1 MSLIQEGIKKG
12 LIKLD
17 DEQKYIT
24 YINQNKKRNYSNHE
38 EQVQAETFLKL
49 VLTYGYDQ
57 KRIRLFVPVA
67 MGSSTKEADI
77 IVYNDDGH
85 KSPHIVV
92 ECKKQEVSELEFTQA
107 VEQGFSYAVA
117 EGAKYVWITSGIK
130 DEYYQVPTEKPKERI
145 TITDIPQ
152 SGVETLARF
161 KYAKGGGIS
170 NGQKLFELTVVTED
184 ELTRRFKQ
192 AHQSLWGGG
201 ELNPSEAF
209 DELDK
214 LIFCKIWD
222 EKKARKVGEPYDFQI
237 FSVAPKANEKE
248 EERKQRENK
257 QLSERIK
264 ALYEEGRRADA
275 EVFKDDIRLS
285 PEKLRTVVGY
295 LESINL
301 GETDLDSKGRAFE
314 TFMGS
319 FFRGDFGQ
327 YFTPRPIVKFIVD
340 VLPIKHNSLVLDT
353 SCGSGGFLLH
363 ALEKVRTEADEYY
376 PNYKTDPKEY
386 NKHYQ
391 HWHNFAQSNLFGI
404 EINEQ
409 IARVAKMN
417 MIIHDDGHTNVIA
430 ADGLRDSEDLIK
442 RTENKGFTYNRF
454 DFIITNPPFGSVIK
468 QTEQAYISQY
478 SFAMKAVDWL
488 NPKSRT
494 TERDSQS
501 TEVLFLEQCHR
512 FLKEGGYLAMVV
524 PDGILTNSSLQYV
537 REGIEEK
544 YRIVAVVSMPQTAF
558 SATGAG
564 VKSSVLFL
572 KKYSQAVTESIQQ
585 AKLALQD
592 QIKQGNDYLKLLD
605 KIENNKKRHLKELR
619 GFDNA
624 QNLSGKALTDSEAYK
639 EWKKSVTAEYNDQI
653 EALKESLSDQYGEE
667 KQKVIEDYPIFMA
680 IAEDIGYDATGKPT
694 NNNELDFIGRELARF
709 IESIESGKDGFFLGL
724 DVDKD
729 KIFLVN
735 LKELEGRLDP
745 FCYIPELVKLDK
757 KVKAKTQY
765 RLRHFSK
772 YHSSGATP
780 SKSENS
786 YYSDAE
792 NGIPFVRVQNLS
804 VTGELDQTDLVYI
817 SREIHESLLKRS
829 QIREGDLLVKITGVG
844 RMAIASVVP
853 QNFEGNIN
861 QHIVVI
867 RTGSKEISENL
878 AAFLNLDTVEK
889 LASKRAT
896 GGTRPALDYPA
907 LFSIPVIS
915 DRRIYEKIQ
924 DAVAKKKQKELE
936 AQRLLDSIDDYLLG
950 ELGIELPEPEE
961 NTIKSRIFIR
971 NLSEVS
977 GDRFDPDYFQR
988 YFKNLEN
995 VILSSSFN
1003 VEKMREVTTL
1013 IKNGHTPASSEYA
1026 EETTL
1031 YPIIKAGSYN
1041 GDFIALDKVDF
1052 TKSQKNLQAKK
1063 FDIFIL
1069 SAAHQAHYVGRSIKY
1084 LDSKPIDSTSFVGE
1098 LICVRV
1104 DPNRCHSMYLFSLL
1118 KTKLYKDL
1126 LNREKT
1132 GQTSHIYPKDIQ
1144 HILVPIPPLEKQIEI
1159 SEHITAI
1166 RNQAKQLQQQAKDDL
1181 EKAKQEVEAM
1191 ILGDD

>member
-24 YINQNKKRNYSNHE
+24 YINQNKKRNYSNPE

-49 VLTYGYDQ
+49 VLTYGYAQ

-454 DFIITNPPFGSVIK
+454 DFVITNPPFGSVIK

-572 KKYSQAVTESIQQ
+572 KKYSQAVTENIQQ

-624 QNLSGKALTDSEAYK
+624 QNLSGKALTDSELYK

-653 EALKESLSDQYGEE
+653 EALKESLIDQYGEE

-694 NNNELDFIGRELARF
+694 NNNELDFIGQELARF

-724 DVDKD
+724 DVDKTRT
-729 KIFLVN
+729 FLVN
-735 LKELEGRLDP
+735 CIDLNERLDP
-745 FCYIPELVKLDK
+745 LYYKSIKGELIANKTKYDVKKLADVAFLSRGRFSFRPRNDPRFYNGQYPFIQTGDVVTASETHGDIQYNQTLNEEGL
-757 KVKAKTQY
+757 KVSKLFQPNIILITIAANIGDTAI
-765 RLRHFSK
+765 LR
-772 YHSSGATP
+772 
-780 SKSENS
+780 
-786 YYSDAE
+786 YSACFPDSVVAIKPK
-792 NGIPFVRVQNLS
+792 NNNLS
-804 VTGELDQTDLVYI
+804 VDYLNYYLKYVKSYLVDL
-817 SREIHESLLKRS
+817 
-829 QIREGDLLVKITGVG
+829 
-844 RMAIASVVP
+844 AP
-853 QNFEGNIN
+853 QSAQKNIN
-861 QHIVVI
+861 LQQLSPTPVVI
-867 RTGSKEISENL
+867 PPKEIQ
-878 AAFLNLDTVEK
+878 D
-889 LASKRAT
+889 
-896 GGTRPALDYPA
+896 
-907 LFSIPVIS
+907 
-915 DRRIYEKIQ
+915 KI
-924 DAVAKKKQKELE
+924 VAKMDDAYAAKKQKELE
-936 AQRLLDSIDDYLLG
+936 AQQLLDSIDDYLLG

-961 NTIKSRIFIR
+961 NTIKNRIFIR
-971 NLSEVS
+971 NLREVS

>member
-24 YINQNKKRNYSNHE
+24 YINQNKKRNYSNPE

-49 VLTYGYDQ
+49 VLTYGYAQ

-77 IVYNDDGH
+77 IVYNDDEY

-363 ALEKVRTEADEYY
+363 ALEKVRREADEYY

-454 DFIITNPPFGSVIK
+454 DFVITNPPFGSVIK

-572 KKYSQAVTESIQQ
+572 KKHSQAVTESIQQ
-585 AKLALQD
+585 AKLTLQE

-624 QNLSGKALTDSEAYK
+624 QNLSGKALTDSELYK

-653 EALKESLSDQYGEE
+653 EALKESLSDKYGEE

-724 DVDKD
+724 DVDKTRT
-729 KIFLVN
+729 FLVN
-735 LKELEGRLDP
+735 CIDLNERLDP
-745 FCYIPELVKLDK
+745 LYYKSIKGELIANKTKYDVKKLADVAFLSRGRFSFRPRNDPRFYNGQYPFIQTGDVVTASETHGDIQYNQTLNEEGL
-757 KVKAKTQY
+757 KVSKLFQPNIILITIAANIGDTAI
-765 RLRHFSK
+765 LR
-772 YHSSGATP
+772 
-780 SKSENS
+780 
-786 YYSDAE
+786 YSACFPDSVVAIKPK
-792 NGIPFVRVQNLS
+792 NNNLS
-804 VTGELDQTDLVYI
+804 VDYLNYYLKYVKSYLVDL
-817 SREIHESLLKRS
+817 
-829 QIREGDLLVKITGVG
+829 
-844 RMAIASVVP
+844 AP
-853 QNFEGNIN
+853 QSAQKNIN
-861 QHIVVI
+861 LQQLSPTPVVI
-867 RTGSKEISENL
+867 PPKEIQ
-878 AAFLNLDTVEK
+878 D
-889 LASKRAT
+889 
-896 GGTRPALDYPA
+896 
-907 LFSIPVIS
+907 
-915 DRRIYEKIQ
+915 KI
-924 DAVAKKKQKELE
+924 VAKMDDAYAAKKQKELE

-961 NTIKSRIFIR
+961 NTIKNRIFIR

-977 GDRFDPDYFQR
+977 GDRFDAP
-988 YFKNLEN
+988 
-995 VILSSSFN
+995 
-1003 VEKMREVTTL
+1003 
-1013 IKNGHTPASSEYA
+1013 
-1026 EETTL
+1026 
-1031 YPIIKAGSYN
+1031 
-1041 GDFIALDKVDF
+1041 
-1052 TKSQKNLQAKK
+1052 
-1063 FDIFIL
+1063 
-1069 SAAHQAHYVGRSIKY
+1069 AHQKE
-1084 LDSKPIDSTSFVGE
+1084 LLLPSTSFPMEKLKNCVFINPLTLFKGTKKDMQATFIPMENVSAIYGEADTSQVGNIE
-1098 LICVRV
+1098 ESNGYTRFLENDLIWAKITPCMQNGKSAVVSNLVNGIGFGSTEFHVFRAKTDIDIKYIYALLRLKILRNYAILYFSGSVGHQRV
-1104 DPNRCHSMYLFSLL
+1104 SDEFFKKLL
-1118 KTKLYKDL
+1118 IPL
-1126 LNREKT
+1126 
-1132 GQTSHIYPKDIQ
+1132 
-1144 HILVPIPPLEKQIEI
+1144 PPLEKQIEI

>member
-17 DEQKYIT
+17 DEEKYIT
-24 YINQNKKRNYSNHE
+24 YINQNKKRNYSNPE

-314 TFMGS
+314 TFMGA

-454 DFIITNPPFGSVIK
+454 DFVITNPPFGSVIK

-624 QNLSGKALTDSEAYK
+624 QNLSGKALTDSELYK

-653 EALKESLSDQYGEE
+653 EALKESLIDQYGEE

-694 NNNELDFIGRELARF
+694 NNNELDFIGQELARF

-729 KIFLVN
+729 KIFVTWLHELEERIDPTYYKDEHKIFASKLNSLKFPVKKLGHLSNVICGPFGSSVKTKDYSNDGTPLIRISDIDEDANLQTGKVVFIDNELAEN
-735 LKELEGRLDP
+735 LKA
-745 FCYIPELVKLDK
+745 Y
-757 KVKAKTQY
+757 KVY
-765 RLRHFSK
+765 
-772 YHSSGATP
+772 
-780 SKSENS
+780 EN
-786 YYSDAE
+786 
-792 NGIPFVRVQNLS
+792 
-804 VTGELDQTDLVYI
+804 
-817 SREIHESLLKRS
+817 
-829 QIREGDLLVKITGVG
+829 DLLISQRGSLGLVSLVTKQFSGSVISANFIAVKKLKNILPDYLKTIFTLSIGNGQITRKTSGQVQTKITTDD
-844 RMAIASVVP
+844 IKSILIP
-853 QNFEGNIN
+853 LPP
-861 QHIVVI
+861 
-867 RTGSKEISENL
+867 KEIQDKIGAKMDDAY
-878 AAFLNLDTVEK
+878 AA
-889 LASKRAT
+889 
-896 GGTRPALDYPA
+896 
-907 LFSIPVIS
+907 
-915 DRRIYEKIQ
+915 
-924 DAVAKKKQKELE
+924 KKQKELE

-961 NTIKSRIFIR
+961 NTIKNRIFIR
-971 NLSEVS
+971 NLRKVS
-977 GDRFDPDYFQR
+977 GDRFDANSYQKERLTAINIVKNSVFPVKMLRKIVIFRSSKVSVIDKDVIYVGMENIESNTGNLLNTDLKESVSSASIF
-988 YFKNLEN
+988 FKND
-995 VILSSSFN
+995 ILFPKLRPYLN
-1003 VEKMREVTTL
+1003 KVYYAD
-1013 IKNGHTPASSEYA
+1013 KNGVCSTEFHVLYSKSESN
-1026 EETTL
+1026 E
-1031 YPIIKAGSYN
+1031 
-1041 GDFIALDKVDF
+1041 FIANFL
-1052 TKSQKNLQAKK
+1052 
-1063 FDIFIL
+1063 
-1069 SAAHQAHYVGRSIKY
+1069 RSKIVVAQTKY
-1084 LDSKPIDSTSFVGE
+1084 LMSGNTLPRLQFE
-1098 LICVRV
+1098 
-1104 DPNRCHSMYLFSLL
+1104 
-1118 KTKLYKDL
+1118 
-1126 LNREKT
+1126 
-1132 GQTSHIYPKDIQ
+1132 DIQ
-1144 HILVPIPPLEKQIEI
+1144 KLFVPIPPLEKQIEI

>member
-1 MSLIQEGIKKG
+1 M
-12 LIKLD
+12 
-17 DEQKYIT
+17 
-24 YINQNKKRNYSNHE
+24 
-38 EQVQAETFLKL
+38 
-49 VLTYGYDQ
+49 TYGYDQ

-340 VLPIKHNSLVLDT
+340 VLPIQHNSLVLDT

-454 DFIITNPPFGSVIK
+454 DFVITNPPFGSVIK

-585 AKLALQD
+585 AKLTLQD

-624 QNLSGKALTDSEAYK
+624 QNLSGKALTDSELYK

-653 EALKESLSDQYGEE
+653 EALKESLSDKYGEE

-694 NNNELDFIGRELARF
+694 NNNELDFIGQELARF
-709 IESIESGKDGFFLGL
+709 IESIESGKDGFFLSL
-724 DVDKD
+724 DVDKNKVFFVNFFNLIARID
-729 KIFLVN
+729 PYYHRPDFLSIRKKLINNPLFNRIGRLILSWNRGDGPRDGFYTDDYQNGVYFLRVNN
-735 LKELEGRLDP
+735 LKEHTINLEDVK
-745 FCYIPELVKLDK
+745 YITRYV
-757 KVKAKTQY
+757 
-765 RLRHFSK
+765 H
-772 YHSSGATP
+772 
-780 SKSENS
+780 EN
-786 YYSDAE
+786 
-792 NGIPFVRVQNLS
+792 
-804 VTGELDQTDLVYI
+804 T
-817 SREIHESLLKRS
+817 LKRS
-829 QIREGDLLVKITGVG
+829 QVTAGDVVFAISGTKENLGTVSIIPDHISEANLNSALVTLKLDWSVINKKYFCYMFDLNITRVQIEFIGKG
-844 RMAIASVVP
+844 TA
-853 QNFEGNIN
+853 QNNLNNE
-861 QHIVVI
+861 
-867 RTGSKEISENL
+867 EISEIHI
-878 AAFLNLDTVEK
+878 FLPSIKKQLEIVDFLDK
-889 LASKRAT
+889 SYLS
-896 GGTRPALDYPA
+896 
-907 LFSIPVIS
+907 
-915 DRRIYEKIQ
+915 
-924 DAVAKKKQKELE
+924 KKQKELE

-961 NTIKSRIFIR
+961 NTIKNRIFIR

-977 GDRFDPDYFQR
+977 GDRFDCNYNHKINYILSQTGN
-988 YFKNLEN
+988 YKIEYLKNL
-995 VILSSSFN
+995 
-1003 VEKMREVTTL
+1003 L
-1013 IKNGHTPASSEYA
+1013 IKPPQYGANEIAIDKNNSGEINYIRITDIDDLGFLKVRGLKTALKIEDKYILNQHDLLFARSGSVGRCYLHQDNKQKAIFAGYLIRFVLNTQIANPYYIFYYCHSKIYKMWVDAISRYAVQSNINSEEYKS
-1026 EETTL
+1026 L
-1031 YPIIKAGSYN
+1031 PII
-1041 GDFIALDKVDF
+1041 L
-1052 TKSQKNLQAKK
+1052 
-1063 FDIFIL
+1063 
-1069 SAAHQAHYVGRSIKY
+1069 
-1084 LDSKPIDSTSFVGE
+1084 
-1098 LICVRV
+1098 
-1104 DPNRCHSMYLFSLL
+1104 
-1118 KTKLYKDL
+1118 
-1126 LNREKT
+1126 
-1132 GQTSHIYPKDIQ
+1132 
-1144 HILVPIPPLEKQIEI
+1144 PPLEKQIEI

>member
-57 KRIRLFVPVA
+57 KRIRLFVPVV

-454 DFIITNPPFGSVIK
+454 DFVITNPPFGSVIK

-572 KKYSQAVTESIQQ
+572 KKHSQAVTESIQQ
-585 AKLALQD
+585 AKLTLQD

-624 QNLSGKALTDSEAYK
+624 QNLSGKALTDSELYK

-653 EALKESLSDQYGEE
+653 EALKESLSDKYGEE

-680 IAEDIGYDATGKPT
+680 IAEDIGYDATGKST

-709 IESIESGKDGFFLGL
+709 IESIESGKDGFFLSL

-729 KIFLVN
+729 KIFLI
-735 LKELEGRLDP
+735 LYSALEARLDSNFYKTEYTSLISKIKKLP
-745 FCYIPELVKLDK
+745 NNKLGHFVEFSDETWDQKTIFNKIFPYIEIGEIDI
-757 KVKAKTQY
+757 
-765 RLRHFSK
+765 
-772 YHSSGATP
+772 SSGEI
-780 SKSENS
+780 KN
-786 YYSDAE
+786 
-792 NGIPFVRVQNLS
+792 
-804 VTGELDQTDLVYI
+804 I
-817 SREIHESLLKRS
+817 S
-829 QIREGDLLVKITGVG
+829 
-844 RMAIASVVP
+844 
-853 QNFEGNIN
+853 NI
-861 QHIVVI
+861 
-867 RTGSKEISENL
+867 E
-878 AAFLNLDTVEK
+878 
-889 LASKRAT
+889 
-896 GGTRPALDYPA
+896 
-907 LFSIPVIS
+907 
-915 DRRIYEKIQ
+915 IQ
-924 DAVAKKKQKELE
+924 DAPSRAKMIVRGGDILISTTRPNRGAIVKIDEVEHLFIASTGFSIIRKITKNNINNKFLFHILRQSLSLKQMEQRSSGGNYPAITQEELKNILIPNPLLEIQDKIVAKMDDAYAAKKQKELE

-961 NTIKSRIFIR
+961 NTIKNRIFIR

-977 GDRFDPDYFQR
+977 GDRFDPYPYQNKFKYLGNKLKSMPIRVKKLKDIVSFFDYGLMPTQDYAFSDADGLPMIRVTNIKKDGYIDMSDIKYIKFDTPRLYQKLVKANDILMVQCGNTTGKCAFVTEEYEGYTFGSFSFVIR
-988 YFKNLEN
+988 GDRNYVDQKYLFN
-995 VILSSSFN
+995 ILSSIVVQEQLN
-1003 VEKMREVTTL
+1003 
-1013 IKNGHTPASSEYA
+1013 
-1026 EETTL
+1026 
-1031 YPIIKAGSYN
+1031 
-1041 GDFIALDKVDF
+1041 
-1052 TKSQKNLQAKK
+1052 KSLTITSVRPNT
-1063 FDIFIL
+1063 
-1069 SAAHQAHYVGRSIKY
+1069 
-1084 LDSKPIDSTSFVGE
+1084 SKPDV
-1098 LICVRV
+1098 
-1104 DPNRCHSMYLFSLL
+1104 
-1118 KTKLYKDL
+1118 
-1126 LNREKT
+1126 LNFK
-1132 GQTSHIYPKDIQ
+1132 IP
-1144 HILVPIPPLEKQIEI
+1144 LPPLEKQIEI

>member
-24 YINQNKKRNYSNHE
+24 YINQNKKRNYSNPE

-49 VLTYGYDQ
+49 VLTYGYAQ
-57 KRIRLFVPVA
+57 KRIRLFVPVV

-340 VLPIKHNSLVLDT
+340 VLPIQHNSLVLDT

-363 ALEKVRTEADEYY
+363 ALEKVRREADEYY
-376 PNYKTDPKEY
+376 PNYQTDPKEY

-454 DFIITNPPFGSVIK
+454 DFVITNPPFGSVIK

-572 KKYSQAVTESIQQ
+572 KKHSQAVTESIQQ

-624 QNLSGKALTDSEAYK
+624 QNLSGKALTDSELYK

-653 EALKESLSDQYGEE
+653 EALKESLSDKYGEE

-680 IAEDIGYDATGKPT
+680 IAEDIGYDATGKST

-724 DVDKD
+724 DVDKTRT
-729 KIFLVN
+729 FLVN
-735 LKELEGRLDP
+735 CIDLNERLDP
-745 FCYIPELVKLDK
+745 LYYKSIKGELIANKTKYDVKKLADVAFLSRGRFSFRPRNDPRFYNGQYPFIQTGDVVTASETHGDIQYNQTLNEEGL
-757 KVKAKTQY
+757 KVSKLFQPNIILITIAANIGDTAI
-765 RLRHFSK
+765 LR
-772 YHSSGATP
+772 
-780 SKSENS
+780 
-786 YYSDAE
+786 YSACFPDSVVAIKPK
-792 NGIPFVRVQNLS
+792 NNNLS
-804 VTGELDQTDLVYI
+804 VDYLNYYLKYVKSYLVDL
-817 SREIHESLLKRS
+817 
-829 QIREGDLLVKITGVG
+829 
-844 RMAIASVVP
+844 AP
-853 QNFEGNIN
+853 QSAQKNIN
-861 QHIVVI
+861 LQQLSPTPVVIPPKEIQDKIVV
-867 RTGSKEISENL
+867 KMDDAY
-878 AAFLNLDTVEK
+878 AA
-889 LASKRAT
+889 
-896 GGTRPALDYPA
+896 
-907 LFSIPVIS
+907 
-915 DRRIYEKIQ
+915 
-924 DAVAKKKQKELE
+924 KKQKELE

-961 NTIKSRIFIR
+961 NTIKNRIFIR

-977 GDRFDPDYFQR
+977 GDRFDPYYYKNIFELLKQSVLNGKYPINRLRDLSSDIQNGVEIRNYSNRGFR
-988 YFKNLEN
+988 YLRVTDLGKYDINNNSPRYVDVTEIPSRIILNERCLLVSRSGSLGLISRVEPEIQN
-995 VILSSSFN
+995 AILSSHIFK
-1003 VEKMREVTTL
+1003 VELDINIIV
-1013 IKNGHTPASSEYA
+1013 PEYA
-1026 EETTL
+1026 EAFLRSKVGQLE
-1031 YPIIKAGSYN
+1031 IFRENN
-1041 GDFIALDKVDF
+1041 GGVIPEINQIALGK
-1052 TKSQKNLQAKK
+1052 
-1063 FDIFIL
+1063 IL
-1069 SAAHQAHYVGRSIKY
+1069 I
-1084 LDSKPIDSTSFVGE
+1084 PF
-1098 LICVRV
+1098 
-1104 DPNRCHSMYLFSLL
+1104 
-1118 KTKLYKDL
+1118 
-1126 LNREKT
+1126 
-1132 GQTSHIYPKDIQ
+1132 
-1144 HILVPIPPLEKQIEI
+1144 PPLEKQIEI

>member
-170 NGQKLFELTVVTED
+170 NGQKLFELTVVTPG
-184 ELTRRFKQ
+184 ELTRRFEQ

-363 ALEKVRTEADEYY
+363 ALEKVRREANEYY

-454 DFIITNPPFGSVIK
+454 DFVITNPPFGSVIK
-468 QTEQAYISQY
+468 QTEQAYI
-478 SFAMKAVDWL
+478 
-488 NPKSRT
+488 
-494 TERDSQS
+494 
-501 TEVLFLEQCHR
+501 
-512 FLKEGGYLAMVV
+512 
-524 PDGILTNSSLQYV
+524 
-537 REGIEEK
+537 
-544 YRIVAVVSMPQTAF
+544 
-558 SATGAG
+558 
-564 VKSSVLFL
+564 
-572 KKYSQAVTESIQQ
+572 
-585 AKLALQD
+585 
-592 QIKQGNDYLKLLD
+592 
-605 KIENNKKRHLKELR
+605 
-619 GFDNA
+619 
-624 QNLSGKALTDSEAYK
+624 
-639 EWKKSVTAEYNDQI
+639 
-653 EALKESLSDQYGEE
+653 
-667 KQKVIEDYPIFMA
+667 
-680 IAEDIGYDATGKPT
+680 
-694 NNNELDFIGRELARF
+694 
-709 IESIESGKDGFFLGL
+709 
-724 DVDKD
+724 
-729 KIFLVN
+729 
-735 LKELEGRLDP
+735 
-745 FCYIPELVKLDK
+745 YIP
-757 KVKAKTQY
+757 
-765 RLRHFSK
+765 
-772 YHSSGATP
+772 
-780 SKSENS
+780 
-786 YYSDAE
+786 
-792 NGIPFVRVQNLS
+792 I
-804 VTGELDQTDLVYI
+804 
-817 SREIHESLLKRS
+817 
-829 QIREGDLLVKITGVG
+829 
-844 RMAIASVVP
+844 
-853 QNFEGNIN
+853 
-861 QHIVVI
+861 
-867 RTGSKEISENL
+867 
-878 AAFLNLDTVEK
+878 
-889 LASKRAT
+889 
-896 GGTRPALDYPA
+896 
-907 LFSIPVIS
+907 
-915 DRRIYEKIQ
+915 
-924 DAVAKKKQKELE
+924 
-936 AQRLLDSIDDYLLG
+936 
-950 ELGIELPEPEE
+950 
-961 NTIKSRIFIR
+961 
-971 NLSEVS
+971 
-977 GDRFDPDYFQR
+977 
-988 YFKNLEN
+988 
-995 VILSSSFN
+995 
-1003 VEKMREVTTL
+1003 
-1013 IKNGHTPASSEYA
+1013 
-1026 EETTL
+1026 
-1031 YPIIKAGSYN
+1031 
-1041 GDFIALDKVDF
+1041 
-1052 TKSQKNLQAKK
+1052 
-1063 FDIFIL
+1063 
-1069 SAAHQAHYVGRSIKY
+1069 
-1084 LDSKPIDSTSFVGE
+1084 
-1098 LICVRV
+1098 
-1104 DPNRCHSMYLFSLL
+1104 
-1118 KTKLYKDL
+1118 
-1126 LNREKT
+1126 
-1132 GQTSHIYPKDIQ
+1132 
-1144 HILVPIPPLEKQIEI
+1144 
-1159 SEHITAI
+1159 
-1166 RNQAKQLQQQAKDDL
+1166 
-1181 EKAKQEVEAM
+1181 
-1191 ILGDD
+1191 

>member
-24 YINQNKKRNYSNHE
+24 YINQNKKRNYSNPE

-57 KRIRLFVPVA
+57 KRIRLFVPVV

-363 ALEKVRTEADEYY
+363 ALEKVRREANEYY
-376 PNYKTDPKEY
+376 PNYQTNPKEY

-454 DFIITNPPFGSVIK
+454 DFVITNPPFGSVIK

-572 KKYSQAVTESIQQ
+572 KKYSQAVTENIQQ

-624 QNLSGKALTDSEAYK
+624 QNLSGKALTDSELYK

-653 EALKESLSDQYGEE
+653 EALKESLSDKYGEE

-694 NNNELDFIGRELARF
+694 NNNELDFIGKKLKEF
-709 IESIESGKDGFFLGL
+709 IDSIELGQDFFLTPEY
-724 DVDKD
+724 DSQ
-729 KIFLVN
+729 IYLVY
-735 LKELEGRLDP
+735 LSQLWGRLDP
-745 FCYIPELVKLDK
+745 HFHKIEFKMIEQQIENGKWNTSKLKDLFNISRGGSPRPINNYLTEDDNGVNWLKIGDTKEVDKYIYKTRQKIKPEGAKFSRKVIEDDLILSNSMSFGKPFIMKITAYIHDGWLLFRSITNQASKDYLYIVLGTNLIYQLFKKQTIGGVVENLNIDLVKHI
-757 KVKAKTQY
+757 KV
-765 RLRHFSK
+765 
-772 YHSSGATP
+772 P
-780 SKSENS
+780 
-786 YYSDAE
+786 
-792 NGIPFVRVQNLS
+792 IP
-804 VTGELDQTDLVYI
+804 
-817 SREIHESLLKRS
+817 
-829 QIREGDLLVKITGVG
+829 
-844 RMAIASVVP
+844 P
-853 QNFEGNIN
+853 QE
-861 QHIVVI
+861 
-867 RTGSKEISENL
+867 
-878 AAFLNLDTVEK
+878 
-889 LASKRAT
+889 
-896 GGTRPALDYPA
+896 
-907 LFSIPVIS
+907 
-915 DRRIYEKIQ
+915 IQ
-924 DAVAKKKQKELE
+924 DKIVAKMDDAYAAKKQKELE
-936 AQRLLDSIDDYLLG
+936 AQRLLESIDDYLLG

-977 GDRFDPDYFQR
+977 GDRFDCNYNHKINYILSQTGN
-988 YFKNLEN
+988 YKIEYLKNL
-995 VILSSSFN
+995 
-1003 VEKMREVTTL
+1003 L
-1013 IKNGHTPASSEYA
+1013 IKPPQYGANEIAIDKNNSGEINYIRITDIDDLGFLKVRGLKTALKIEDKYILNQHDLLFARSGSVGRCYLHQDNKQKAIFAGYLIRFVLNTQIANPYYIFYYCHSKIYKMWVDAISRYAVQSNINSEEYKS
-1026 EETTL
+1026 L
-1031 YPIIKAGSYN
+1031 PII
-1041 GDFIALDKVDF
+1041 L
-1052 TKSQKNLQAKK
+1052 
-1063 FDIFIL
+1063 
-1069 SAAHQAHYVGRSIKY
+1069 
-1084 LDSKPIDSTSFVGE
+1084 
-1098 LICVRV
+1098 
-1104 DPNRCHSMYLFSLL
+1104 
-1118 KTKLYKDL
+1118 
-1126 LNREKT
+1126 
-1132 GQTSHIYPKDIQ
+1132 
-1144 HILVPIPPLEKQIEI
+1144 PPLEKQIKI

>member
-24 YINQNKKRNYSNHE
+24 YINQNKKRNYSNPE

-57 KRIRLFVPVA
+57 KRIRLFVPVV

-170 NGQKLFELTVVTED
+170 NGQKLFELTVVTPG
-184 ELTRRFKQ
+184 ELTRRFEQ

-454 DFIITNPPFGSVIK
+454 DFVITNPPFGSVIK

-572 KKYSQAVTESIQQ
+572 KKYSQAVTENIQQ

-624 QNLSGKALTDSEAYK
+624 QNLSGKALTDSELYK

-653 EALKESLSDQYGEE
+653 EALKESLIDQYGEE

-694 NNNELDFIGRELARF
+694 NNNELDFIGQELARF

-724 DVDKD
+724 DVDKTRT
-729 KIFLVN
+729 FLVN
-735 LKELEGRLDP
+735 CIDLNERLDP
-745 FCYIPELVKLDK
+745 LYYKSIKGELIANKTKYDVKKLADVAFLSRGRFSFRPRNDPRFYNGQYPFIQTGDVVTASETHGDIQYNQTLNEEGL
-757 KVKAKTQY
+757 KVSKLFQPNIILITIAANIGDTAI
-765 RLRHFSK
+765 LR
-772 YHSSGATP
+772 
-780 SKSENS
+780 
-786 YYSDAE
+786 YSACFPDSVVAIKPK
-792 NGIPFVRVQNLS
+792 NNNLS
-804 VTGELDQTDLVYI
+804 VDYLNYYLKYVKSYLVDL
-817 SREIHESLLKRS
+817 
-829 QIREGDLLVKITGVG
+829 
-844 RMAIASVVP
+844 AP
-853 QNFEGNIN
+853 QSAQKNIN
-861 QHIVVI
+861 LQQLSPTPVVI
-867 RTGSKEISENL
+867 PPKEIQ
-878 AAFLNLDTVEK
+878 D
-889 LASKRAT
+889 
-896 GGTRPALDYPA
+896 
-907 LFSIPVIS
+907 
-915 DRRIYEKIQ
+915 KI
-924 DAVAKKKQKELE
+924 VAKMDDAYAAKKQKELE
-936 AQRLLDSIDDYLLG
+936 AQQLLDSIDDYLLG

-961 NTIKSRIFIR
+961 NTIKNRIFIR
-971 NLSEVS
+971 NLREVS

>member
-1 MSLIQEGIKKG
+1 
-12 LIKLD
+12 
-17 DEQKYIT
+17 
-24 YINQNKKRNYSNHE
+24 
-38 EQVQAETFLKL
+38 
-49 VLTYGYDQ
+49 LTYGYAQ
-57 KRIRLFVPVA
+57 KRIRLFVPVV
-67 MGSSTKEADI
+67 MGSTTKEADI
-77 IVYNDDGH
+77 IVYNDDEQ
-85 KSPHIVV
+85 KSSHIVV

-152 SGVETLARF
+152 AGVETLARF

-222 EKKARKVGEPYDFQI
+222 EKKARKLGEPYDFQI

-340 VLPIKHNSLVLDT
+340 VLPIKQSSLVLDT

-363 ALEKVRTEADEYY
+363 ALEKVRREANEYY

-454 DFIITNPPFGSVIK
+454 DFVITNPPFGSVIK

-572 KKYSQAVTESIQQ
+572 KKHSQAVTESIQQ
-585 AKLALQD
+585 AKLTLQE

-624 QNLSGKALTDSEAYK
+624 QNLSGKALTDSELYK

-653 EALKESLSDQYGEE
+653 EALKESLSDQYAEE
-667 KQKVIEDYPIFMA
+667 KQKVIQDYPIFMA

-709 IESIESGKDGFFLGL
+709 IESIESGKDSFFLGL

-735 LKELEGRLDP
+735 SKELEGRLDP
-745 FCYIPELVKLDK
+745 IMSLYQRKITKFKYTTQNLSSLLKQKPQYGANEASKPRFSLQEPRYVRITDIDEYGLLKNNIGVTAESIDNQYILNDNDILF
-757 KVKAKTQY
+757 A
-765 RLRHFSK
+765 R
-772 YHSSGATP
+772 SGATVG
-780 SKSENS
+780 K
-786 YYSDAE
+786 
-792 NGIPFVRVQNLS
+792 
-804 VTGELDQTDLVYI
+804 TYI
-817 SREIHESLLKRS
+817 HKLY
-829 QIREGDLLVKITGVG
+829 
-844 RMAIASVVP
+844 
-853 QNFEGNIN
+853 NIN
-861 QHIVVI
+861 YSCFFAGYMIRFVVDETKI
-867 RTGSKEISENL
+867 SPDYVFAYTQLKTYSKWVNSIQRAAGQPNINSEEYKSLKIPIPPKEIQ
-878 AAFLNLDTVEK
+878 D
-889 LASKRAT
+889 
-896 GGTRPALDYPA
+896 
-907 LFSIPVIS
+907 
-915 DRRIYEKIQ
+915 KI
-924 DAVAKKKQKELE
+924 VAKMDHAYAAKKQKELE
-936 AQRLLDSIDDYLLG
+936 AQQLLESIDDYLLG

-961 NTIKSRIFIR
+961 NTIKNRIFIR

-977 GDRFDPDYFQR
+977 GDRFDPYFYMITFKRIEDVINQLSFPSIRLGDIFEINRGGSPRPINKYYTDSDDGVNWIKIGDTKHDDKYIYFTQQKIKPEGCR
-988 YFKNLEN
+988 YSRAVFD
-995 VILSSSFN
+995 
-1003 VEKMREVTTL
+1003 
-1013 IKNGHTPASSEYA
+1013 
-1026 EETTL
+1026 
-1031 YPIIKAGSYN
+1031 
-1041 GDFIALDKVDF
+1041 GDFLLSNSMSFGKPYIMKTSGFIHDGWLLLRPKMSDVNNDYLHAIIAVC
-1052 TKSQKNLQAKK
+1052 SRMRY
-1063 FDIFIL
+1063 
-1069 SAAHQAHYVGRSIKY
+1069 SA
-1084 LDSKPIDSTSFVGE
+1084 TSYESV
-1098 LICVRV
+1098 
-1104 DPNRCHSMYLFSLL
+1104 
-1118 KTKLYKDL
+1118 
-1126 LNREKT
+1126 
-1132 GQTSHIYPKDIQ
+1132 
-1144 HILVPIPPLEKQIEI
+1144 
-1159 SEHITAI
+1159 
-1166 RNQAKQLQQQAKDDL
+1166 
-1181 EKAKQEVEAM
+1181 
-1191 ILGDD
+1191 

>member
-57 KRIRLFVPVA
+57 KRIRLFVPVV

-170 NGQKLFELTVVTED
+170 NGQKLFELTVVTEG

-454 DFIITNPPFGSVIK
+454 DFVITNPPFGSVIK

-624 QNLSGKALTDSEAYK
+624 QNLSGKALTDSELYK

-680 IAEDIGYDATGKPT
+680 IAEDIGYDAKGKST

-729 KIFLVN
+729 KIFILNRSN
-735 LKELEGRLDP
+735 LIGRIDP
-745 FCYIPELVKLDK
+745 FFNLAIVRNKMTSKFPLKTLGSIIDK
-757 KVKAKTQY
+757 
-765 RLRHFSK
+765 SI
-772 YHSSGATP
+772 GGGTP
-780 SKSENS
+780 SKNISTYWSGKIPWISSKDFKDFYLYDSEDHITQEAIDDSSTNIVPRGCLLIVFRS
-786 YYSDAE
+786 S
-792 NGIPFVRVQNLS
+792 IL
-804 VTGELDQTDLVYI
+804 
-817 SREIHESLLKRS
+817 IH
-829 QIREGDLLVKITGVG
+829 
-844 RMAIASVVP
+844 
-853 QNFEGNIN
+853 
-861 QHIVVI
+861 
-867 RTGSKEISENL
+867 
-878 AAFLNLDTVEK
+878 
-889 LASKRAT
+889 
-896 GGTRPALDYPA
+896 
-907 LFSIPVIS
+907 SIPVGITMNEMAINQDVKALIFQKDILS
-915 DRRIYEKIQ
+915 QYVGYFINIFQTKILPLITKQ
-924 DAVAKKKQKELE
+924 STTVQSINSEQFVNLSLPIPPKETQENIVAKMDNAYAAKKQKELE
-936 AQRLLDSIDDYLLG
+936 AQRLLESIDDYLLG

-961 NTIKSRIFIR
+961 NTIKNRVFIR

-977 GDRFDPDYFQR
+977 GDRFDPYFYMITFKRIEDVINQLSFPSIRLGDIFEINRGGSPRPINKYYTDSDDGVNWIKIGDTKHDDKYIYFTQQKIKPEGCR
-988 YFKNLEN
+988 YSRAVFD
-995 VILSSSFN
+995 
-1003 VEKMREVTTL
+1003 
-1013 IKNGHTPASSEYA
+1013 
-1026 EETTL
+1026 
-1031 YPIIKAGSYN
+1031 
-1041 GDFIALDKVDF
+1041 GDFLLSNSMSFGKPYIMKTSGFIHDGWLLLRPKMSDVNNDYLHAIIGSKLIYSLFKRSTIGGVVD
-1052 TKSQKNLQAKK
+1052 NLNIDLVKK
-1063 FDIFIL
+1063 
-1069 SAAHQAHYVGRSIKY
+1069 IKIP
-1084 LDSKPIDSTSFVGE
+1084 L
-1098 LICVRV
+1098 
-1104 DPNRCHSMYLFSLL
+1104 
-1118 KTKLYKDL
+1118 
-1126 LNREKT
+1126 
-1132 GQTSHIYPKDIQ
+1132 
-1144 HILVPIPPLEKQIEI
+1144 PPLEKQIEI

-1166 RNQAKQLQQQAKDDL
+1166 RNQAKQLQQQAKEDL